1 MIFFNPRMKAE
12 HERKLKNLEAREAAL
27 KNIATLP
34 AKPAPAPV
42 ATSMP
47 ATATATATKPAKPA
61 TPAPSAKLTGFEKLS
76 AGIAAQSAPKAPTK
90 APKLTAASP
99 SVIHRASK
107 TQAGNT
113 AKTAD
118 PKAGIATAPKEPDT
132 VPEVITAAAFKTPR
146 RRMLRSEW
154 VKLSDRD
161 KKRFSDE
168 YGIIV

>member
-47 ATATATATKPAKPA
+47 ATATATATKPA